1 MKYLV
6 VKMFHEIETVSFDRN
21 FKITTLDLPQPNFQ
35 YQRALRYF
43 DLKQSAVSLST
54 FVNLYA
60 KKPVTVNNYM
70 CRFVITLDTKIY
82 ER

>member
-1 MKYLV
+1 MKYSV

-21 FKITTLDLPQPNFQ
+21 FKMTTLDLPLNFQ
-35 YQRALRYF
+35 YQRALKYF

-54 FVNLYA
+54 FLNLYA

-70 CRFVITLDTKIY
+70 CRFVIALDTKIY